1 MKRRDEGKTSLVD
14 FLRSIKFSHESD
26 ARHSRDSSG
35 HFADFQQRARTKRQ
49 YSTEDAQ
56 LIRSAN

>member
-14 FLRSIKFSHESD
+14 FLRSIKFSHESG
-26 ARHSRDSSG
+26 ARNADDCST
-35 HFADFQQRARTKRQ
+35 HFADFDQRARTRRQ
-49 YSTEDAQ
+49 YSNEDAE